1 VPALRIVFLL
11 IGAALATFYPFQAVI
26 LADRGFDPTAIGL
39 VTAAASVAF
48 TVSVPVW
55 GHLADVRLGRTG
67 ALRIG
72 AWASG
77 LALVAFGAPWPLV
90 VLAFMVL
97 AFAGTE
103 STLAPLSD
111 ALAVNVLRD
120 PERQYPSIRL
130 LTSLSFAIVAIACGY
145 LFDRTGYWPATLLY
159 AGVAFAV
166 GAAASFVPDRPR
178 ADLGRLRGGRGGD
191 PAHRA
196 GRGGSMRVAFA
207 VQPRLPFIL
216 VAILL
221 VHVGVIAGFT
231 FLGLRIIELGGN
243 PSDVALSAGL
253 SALAEIPGMILA
265 GRLVGRLGLRG
276 LFAGGAVVYAVC
288 IAAWVVVD
296 SPLAIV
302 GTRVV
307 TGFAFSAIWI
317 AAVLTIQR
325 LLPDRL
331 QGTGQGLYQ
340 TTAFG
345 IAAVV
350 ANLAGGVI
358 IAAAGSTGPYFA
370 IAAAFTGSAAF
381 VGWAAL
387 PGRREPRPAWPGDVV
402 APDPTPRNVTTP

>member
-1 VPALRIVFLL
+1 MVFLL

-166 GAAASFVPDRPR
+166 GVAASFVPDRPR
-178 ADLGRLRGGRGGD
+178 ADLGRLRGGRGGA
-191 PAHRA
+191 AHGA

-231 FLGLRIIELGGN
+231 FLGLRIIELGGD

-276 LFAGGAVVYAVC
+276 LFAGGAVAYAVC

-358 IAAAGSTGPYFA
+358 IAAAASTGPYFA

-387 PGRREPRPAWPGDVV
+387 PGRREPRPVWPDDAA